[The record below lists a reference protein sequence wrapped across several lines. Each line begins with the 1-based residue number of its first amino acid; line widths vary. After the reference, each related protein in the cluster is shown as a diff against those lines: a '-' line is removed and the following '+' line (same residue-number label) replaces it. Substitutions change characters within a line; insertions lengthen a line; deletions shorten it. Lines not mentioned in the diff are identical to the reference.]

1 MIKRPLLSCK
11 AMILPPP
18 PQAPDDPKAKEERS
32 AETHSGNDPMAHKL
46 LHSPLTLLTTA
57 LCAFRILAPET
68 LVQRRGHL
76 PTVPPVVSAPAKR
89 RTPPASLAGAMA
101 VRSTRR

>member
-46 LHSPLTLLTTA
+46 LHSPQQ
-57 LCAFRILAPET
+57 F
-68 LVQRRGHL
+68 
-76 PTVPPVVSAPAKR
+76 
-89 RTPPASLAGAMA
+89 
-101 VRSTRR
+101 